1 MAKKEISNWFNDYI
15 VSINYGT
22 INPMSWG
29 IWEFNENKYE
39 RLYSYYY
46 DSRKEG
52 IQKTDKTYIFEI
64 FQKLIVLPRFSFKHS
79 TVTFIIEPSAAGF
92 IEELKRL
99 ATARYGATINIV
111 HYKQPVLNLDIPE
124 IKSDILYD
132 INLCL
137 SNNSIKLPFNVYKTI
152 EDYPDR
158 MLQEISMFL
167 YTPFSDLS
175 PSKEL
180 NNKKYKKG
188 DCDMTFYFIT
198 VRDVTDAIFYVKAED
213 EKRAIIKLAQYF
225 GNTIKLIDS
234 IIDKINLEDVINLFA
249 HYNLDICTVLQVEYA
264 AKLIGSI
271 TDDPVITLIE

>member
-1 MAKKEISNWFNDYI
+1 MAKKEISNWFDDYI

-29 IWEFNENKYE
+29 IWEFNKNRYE
-39 RLYSYYY
+39 RLFSYYY

-64 FQKLIVLPRFSFKHS
+64 FQKLIELPRFSFKYS
-79 TVTFIIEPSAAGF
+79 VVTFIIEPFVAGF

-99 ATARYGATINIV
+99 ATTIYNVTINIV
-111 HYKQPVLNLDIPE
+111 PYKQPVPNFDIPE

-137 SNNSIKLPFNVYKTI
+137 SNNTIKLPFNVYKTI
-152 EDYPDR
+152 EDHPDR

-180 NNKKYKKG
+180 NSKKYKKG

-198 VRDVTDAIFYVKAED
+198 VRDVTDAIYYVKAED

-225 GNTIKLIDS
+225 GNTIKFIDS
-234 IIDKINLEDVINLFA
+234 IIDKISLEDVINLFA
-249 HYNLDICTVLQVEYA
+249 HYNFDICTVLQVEYVTT
-264 AKLIGSI
+264 LIGSI
-271 TDDPVITLIE
+271 ADDHVITIIE